1 MTLCVATQFRPVEVE
16 AAADLGTGQADRTGA
31 GVASDPCPAQ
41 GEHPAAEPVGVQW
54 PPAGMFELA
63 SVQSD
68 ESQPGTLGED
78 TFLQETVT
86 QQETDIGG
94 EVARSSRPVILA
106 PPKPQPV
113 PIRVSRA
120 PPA

>member
-1 MTLCVATQFRPVEVE
+1 
-16 AAADLGTGQADRTGA
+16 
-31 GVASDPCPAQ
+31 
-41 GEHPAAEPVGVQW
+41 
-54 PPAGMFELA
+54 MFELA

-78 TFLQETVT
+78 TFLQEAVT
-86 QQETDIGG
+86 QLEAHIGG
-94 EVARSSRPVILA
+94 EVCQIKSAGDPG

-113 PIRVSRA
+113 RIRVSRA